1 MAQVT
6 GIFMLYGI
14 PRNPMTDS
22 NYYNFFR
29 WGLLHL
35 PQDAV
40 ILLGG
45 GATDPGH
52 SSATE
57 AEVAKEILHRRLHVP
72 DERIH
77 AIPRGL
83 DAREVL
89 EIHASKIP
97 RDSRVTIFCAW
108 THQDLVRFHAR
119 RLFGERAKIVPLAFP
134 AHMPSGSVQAWI
146 LRLRRVPRT
155 LLGMAGVHLRRVRAL
170 ELWLRR
176 RHMEAASHRQA

>member
-1 MAQVT
+1 
-6 GIFMLYGI
+6 
-14 PRNPMTDS
+14 MTDS
-22 NYYNFFR
+22 NYYNFFC
-29 WGLLHL
+29 WGLFRL
-35 PQDAV
+35 PRDAV

-45 GATDPGH
+45 GATDP
-52 SSATE
+52 SRPSLTE
-57 AEVAKEILHRRLHVP
+57 AATAKEILHRRLHVA

-89 EIHASKIP
+89 ELMAEVVSASSKI
-97 RDSRVTIFCAW
+97 VIFCAW
-108 THQDLVRFHAR
+108 THQDLVRFHAC
-119 RLFGERAKIVPLAFP
+119 RLFGERVEIVPLAFP
-134 AHMPSGSVQAWI
+134 AHVPSGSVQAWI

-176 RHMEAASHRQA
+176 RHIEAASHRQA